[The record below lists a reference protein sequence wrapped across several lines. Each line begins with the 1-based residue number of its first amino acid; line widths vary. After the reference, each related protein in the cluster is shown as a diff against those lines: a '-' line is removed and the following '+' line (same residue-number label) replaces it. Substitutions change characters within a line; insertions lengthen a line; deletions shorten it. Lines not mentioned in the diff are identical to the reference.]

1 MDIVQI
7 LMAAGAAAV
16 IWFVVGGGLYMNP
29 PVAKIFKKAEGAP
42 GYKIWKKQSVWLLMT
57 FLGVVVQGLLWAFVF
72 YFVRPV
78 LPGTFWLDTLF
89 FGLGLFVTKI
99 IPRYIDTA
107 TQTTYPKQLLAVEFV
122 NGTISCFV
130 MAGVFAWLL

>member
-7 LMAAGAAAV
+7 LTAAGAAAV

-29 PVAKIFKKAEGAP
+29 LVAKIFKKAEGSP
-42 GYKIWKKQSVWLLMT
+42 GYKIWKKQSTHLLIT
-57 FLGVVVQGLLWAFVF
+57 FLGVLVQGLLWAFVF
-72 YFVRPV
+72 YLVHPV

-89 FGLGLFVTKI
+89 FGLGLFVVKI
-99 IPRYIDTA
+99 IPRFIDMA
-107 TQTTYPKQLLAVEFV
+107 IQTTYPKSLLAVEFV

-130 MAGVFAWLL
+130 MSAIFAWLL